1 MGKRYYGNMDYIPKH
16 PDFNSSDVWQDLTRQ
31 CYDGTL
37 DYSSYPADEYKYFD
51 RLRLLYLEFKFNGM
65 DKQTAAESK
74 RKLYREYTESKR
86 RQAVSLEVYTVYQD
100 NIKRF
105 EERMILINKENDPY
119 KKLKLALEIIGMIT
133 NNSVFPKI
141 NMPEEFCDKGDFNNA

>member
-1 MGKRYYGNMDYIPKH
+1 MGKKYMNYDYKPKF
-16 PDFNSSDVWQDLTRQ
+16 PKFSDPEVWEELSRQ
-31 CYDGTL
+31 CYNGCL

-51 RLRLLYLEFKFNGM
+51 KLRLLYLEFKFNGM
-65 DKQTAAESK
+65 DKQTAAEVK

-105 EERMILINKENDPY
+105 NDRIIKINKSKSAEEKLYYALKIVEAVTGDNVIVKINVD
-119 KKLKLALEIIGMIT
+119 KDVCLKLKGE
-133 NNSVFPKI
+133 
-141 NMPEEFCDKGDFNNA
+141 

>member
-1 MGKRYYGNMDYIPKH
+1 MGKKYMNYDYKPKF
-16 PDFNSSDVWQDLTRQ
+16 PKFSDPEVWEELSRQ
-31 CYDGTL
+31 CYNGCL

-51 RLRLLYLEFKFNGM
+51 KLRLLYLEFKFNGM
-65 DKQTAAESK
+65 DKQTAAEVK

-105 EERMILINKENDPY
+105 NDRIIKINKSKSVEEKLYYALKIVEAVTGDNVIVKINVD
-119 KKLKLALEIIGMIT
+119 KDVCLKLKGE
-133 NNSVFPKI
+133 
-141 NMPEEFCDKGDFNNA
+141 

>member
-1 MGKRYYGNMDYIPKH
+1 MGKKYMNYDYKPKF
-16 PDFNSSDVWQDLTRQ
+16 PRFSDPEVWEELSRQ
-31 CYDGTL
+31 CYNGCL

-51 RLRLLYLEFKFNGM
+51 KLRLLYLEFKFNGM
-65 DKQTAAESK
+65 DKQTAAELK

-105 EERMILINKENDPY
+105 EERMILINKENDPC
-119 KKLKLALEIIGMIT
+119 KKLKLALEIIGLIT
-133 NNSVFPKI
+133 NNSVFPEI

>member
-1 MGKRYYGNMDYIPKH
+1 MNYDYKPKF
-16 PDFNSSDVWQDLTRQ
+16 PKFSDPEVWEELSRQ
-31 CYDGTL
+31 CYNGCL

-51 RLRLLYLEFKFNGM
+51 KLRLLYLEFKFNGM

-74 RKLYREYTESKR
+74 RKLYREYTESKQ

-105 EERMILINKENDPY
+105 NDRIIKINKSKSAEEKLYYALKIVEAVTGDNVIVKINVD
-119 KKLKLALEIIGMIT
+119 KDVCLKLKGE
-133 NNSVFPKI
+133 
-141 NMPEEFCDKGDFNNA
+141 